1 MKDKQRRKKRKS
13 LAERIY
19 KSRLGSCFIGRD
31 PELGKSLRAL
41 SPKKKK
47 EELEKSY
54 RIRQIRIF
62 LYLTAAIALLLIIAG
77 IYSFRQRGEVYS
89 LKRKEAGGGSY
100 SEEML
105 VEEEDGEKEKISV
118 EVQEKR
124 LSEEEIYELFESC
137 GEELEKSI
145 LGENSSADRIEHA
158 LSLPSEAADGLIQVE
173 WSFDNYQVLNPDGS
187 IREENT
193 TEEGSPVEVKAR
205 MTYRD
210 REAERVF
217 SIMVYPPLLTA
228 EESFAKSL
236 KEALASSEEESRE
249 EEERAL
255 PANIGE
261 ESLSWYRGEE
271 YLLAKIAVMGGIC
284 IFFVFYEE
292 RQKLKR
298 QLEERNKELKM
309 DYSQIVNQIAILT
322 GAGMPVFRAWE
333 RVVKDY
339 ERRKGDERYAY
350 EEMCL
355 TYSKI
360 KEGEGE
366 ISAYEKFGENCGL
379 REYRRLALLLNRNIR
394 QGAAGMGALLE
405 REAEESFEER
415 KNLARARG
423 EEAGTK
429 LLLPMMIYLMLIVLI
444 VVLPGFISFAGI

>member
-1 MKDKQRRKKRKS
+1 MLLKY
-13 LAERIY
+13 ERICR
-19 KSRLGSCFIGRD
+19 SRIGRFLISRD

-41 SPKKKK
+41 YPKKRREEAEK
-47 EELEKSY
+47 EFW
-54 RIRQIRIF
+54 IRQIRI
-62 LYLTAAIALLLIIAG
+62 LLILTAAIGFLLLAAG
-77 IYSFRQRGEVYS
+77 ICTYRQKGEVYA

-105 VEEEDGEKEKISV
+105 VEEEGGAKESVSV

-124 LSEEEIYELFESC
+124 LTEEEIYALFESC
-137 GEELEKSI
+137 GQELEKRL

-158 LSLPSEAADGLIQVE
+158 LSLPSEAGDGLIQVE
-173 WSFDNYQVLNPDGS
+173 WSFDNYRVLNPDGS

-193 TEEGSPVEVKAR
+193 TEEGTPVEVRAR
-205 MTYRD
+205 MIYRD
-210 REAERVF
+210 QEAERVF

-228 EESFAKSL
+228 EEAFAKTV
-236 KEALASSEEESRE
+236 KEALASSEEESSE
-249 EEERAL
+249 EKERVL
-255 PANIGE
+255 PANTE
-261 ESLSWYRGEE
+261 EGSLHWYRGEQH
-271 YLLAKIAVMGGIC
+271 LLAKIILVGGIC
-284 IFFVFYEE
+284 IFFVLYEE

-298 QLEERNKELKM
+298 QLEERKRQLKM

-333 RVVKDY
+333 RIVKDY
-339 ERRKGDERYAY
+339 KRKKGDERYAY

-405 REAEESFEER
+405 REAAESFEER
-415 KNLARARG
+415 KALARARG
-423 EEAGTK
+423 EEAGTR
-429 LLLPMMIYLMLIVLI
+429 LLLPMMIYLMLVVLL

>member
-1 MKDKQRRKKRKS
+1 MLLKY
-13 LAERIY
+13 ERICR
-19 KSRLGSCFIGRD
+19 SRIGRFLISRD

-41 SPKKKK
+41 YPKKRREEAEK
-47 EELEKSY
+47 EFWV
-54 RIRQIRIF
+54 RQIRI
-62 LYLTAAIALLLIIAG
+62 LLILTAVIGFLLLAAG
-77 IYSFRQRGEVYS
+77 ICTYRQKGEVYA

-105 VEEEDGEKEKISV
+105 VEEEGGAKESVSV

-124 LSEEEIYELFESC
+124 LTEEEIYALFESC
-137 GEELEKSI
+137 GQELEKRL

-158 LSLPSEAADGLIQVE
+158 LSLPSEAGDGLIQVE
-173 WSFDNYQVLNPDGS
+173 WSFDNYRVLNPDGS

-193 TEEGSPVEVKAR
+193 TEEGTPVEVRAR
-205 MTYRD
+205 MIYRD
-210 REAERVF
+210 QEAERVF

-228 EESFAKSL
+228 EEAFAKAV

-249 EEERAL
+249 EEERVL
-255 PANIGE
+255 PTNTE
-261 ESLSWYRGEE
+261 EGSLHWYRGEQH
-271 YLLAKIAVMGGIC
+271 LLAKIILVGGIC
-284 IFFVFYEE
+284 IFFVLYEE

-298 QLEERNKELKM
+298 QLEERKRQLKM

-333 RVVKDY
+333 RIVKDY
-339 ERRKGDERYAY
+339 ERKKGDERYAY

-405 REAEESFEER
+405 REAAESFEER
-415 KNLARARG
+415 KALARARG
-423 EEAGTK
+423 EEAGTR
-429 LLLPMMIYLMLIVLI
+429 LLLPMMIYLMLVVLL

>member
-1 MKDKQRRKKRKS
+1 MLLKY
-13 LAERIY
+13 ERICR
-19 KSRLGSCFIGRD
+19 SRIGRFLISRD

-41 SPKKKK
+41 YPKKRREEAEK
-47 EELEKSY
+47 EFW
-54 RIRQIRIF
+54 IRQIRI
-62 LYLTAAIALLLIIAG
+62 LLILTAAIGFLLLAAG
-77 IYSFRQRGEVYS
+77 ICTYRQKGEVYA

-105 VEEEDGEKEKISV
+105 VEEEGGAKESVSV

-124 LSEEEIYELFESC
+124 LTEEEIYALFESC
-137 GEELEKSI
+137 AQELEKRL

-158 LSLPSEAADGLIQVE
+158 LSLPSEAGDGLIQVE
-173 WSFDNYQVLNPDGS
+173 WSFDNYRVLNPDGS

-193 TEEGSPVEVKAR
+193 TEEGTPVEVRAR
-205 MTYRD
+205 MIYRD
-210 REAERVF
+210 QEAERVF

-228 EESFAKSL
+228 EEAFAKAV
-236 KEALASSEEESRE
+236 KEALASSEEESSE
-249 EEERAL
+249 EEERVL
-255 PANIGE
+255 PANTE
-261 ESLSWYRGEE
+261 EGSLHWYRGEQH
-271 YLLAKIAVMGGIC
+271 LLAKIILVGGIC
-284 IFFVFYEE
+284 IFFVLYEE

-298 QLEERNKELKM
+298 QLEERKRQLKM

-333 RVVKDY
+333 RIVKDY
-339 ERRKGDERYAY
+339 ERKKGDERYAY

-405 REAEESFEER
+405 REAAESFEER
-415 KNLARARG
+415 KALARARG
-423 EEAGTK
+423 EEAGTR
-429 LLLPMMIYLMLIVLI
+429 LLLPMMIYLMLVVLL

>member
-1 MKDKQRRKKRKS
+1 MLLKY
-13 LAERIY
+13 ERICR
-19 KSRLGSCFIGRD
+19 SRIGRFLISRD

-41 SPKKKK
+41 YPKKRREEAEK
-47 EELEKSY
+47 EFW
-54 RIRQIRIF
+54 IRQIRI
-62 LYLTAAIALLLIIAG
+62 LLILTAAIGFLLLAAG
-77 IYSFRQRGEVYS
+77 ICTYRQKGEVYA

-105 VEEEDGEKEKISV
+105 VEEEGGAKESVSV

-124 LSEEEIYELFESC
+124 LTEEEIYALFESC
-137 GEELEKSI
+137 GQELEKRL

-158 LSLPSEAADGLIQVE
+158 LSLPSEAGDGLIQVE
-173 WSFDNYQVLNPDGS
+173 WSFDNYRVLNPDGS

-193 TEEGSPVEVKAR
+193 TEEGTPVEVRAR
-205 MTYRD
+205 MIYRD
-210 REAERVF
+210 QEAERVF

-228 EESFAKSL
+228 EEAFAKAV
-236 KEALASSEEESRE
+236 KEALASSEEESSE
-249 EEERAL
+249 EEERVL
-255 PANIGE
+255 PANTE
-261 ESLSWYRGEE
+261 EGSLHWYRGEQH
-271 YLLAKIAVMGGIC
+271 LLAKIILVGGIC
-284 IFFVFYEE
+284 IFFVLYEE

-298 QLEERNKELKM
+298 QLEERKRQLKM

-333 RVVKDY
+333 RIVKDY
-339 ERRKGDERYAY
+339 ERKKGDERYAY

-405 REAEESFEER
+405 REAAESFEER
-415 KNLARARG
+415 KALARARG
-423 EEAGTK
+423 EEAGTR
-429 LLLPMMIYLMLIVLI
+429 LLLPMMIYLMLVVLL

>member
-1 MKDKQRRKKRKS
+1 MLLKY
-13 LAERIY
+13 ERICR
-19 KSRLGSCFIGRD
+19 SRIGRFLISRD

-41 SPKKKK
+41 YPKKRREEAEK
-47 EELEKSY
+47 EFW
-54 RIRQIRIF
+54 IRQIRI
-62 LYLTAAIALLLIIAG
+62 LLILTAVIGFLLLAAG
-77 IYSFRQRGEVYS
+77 ICTYRQKGEVYA

-105 VEEEDGEKEKISV
+105 VEEEGGAKESVSV

-124 LSEEEIYELFESC
+124 LTEEEIYALFESC
-137 GEELEKSI
+137 AQELEKRL

-158 LSLPSEAADGLIQVE
+158 LSLPSEAGDGLIQVE
-173 WSFDNYQVLNPDGS
+173 WSFDNYRVLNPDGS

-193 TEEGSPVEVKAR
+193 TEEGTPVEVRAR
-205 MTYRD
+205 MIYRD
-210 REAERVF
+210 QEAERVF

-228 EESFAKSL
+228 EEAFAKAV

-249 EEERAL
+249 EEERVL
-255 PANIGE
+255 PTNTE
-261 ESLSWYRGEE
+261 EGSLHWYRGEQH
-271 YLLAKIAVMGGIC
+271 LLAKIILVGGIC
-284 IFFVFYEE
+284 IFFVLYEE

-298 QLEERNKELKM
+298 QLEERKRQLKM

-333 RVVKDY
+333 RIVKDY
-339 ERRKGDERYAY
+339 ERKKGDERYAY

-405 REAEESFEER
+405 REAAESFEER
-415 KNLARARG
+415 KALARARG
-423 EEAGTK
+423 EEAGTR
-429 LLLPMMIYLMLIVLI
+429 LLLPMMIYLMLVVLL

>member
-1 MKDKQRRKKRKS
+1 MLLKY
-13 LAERIY
+13 ERICR
-19 KSRLGSCFIGRD
+19 SRIGRFLISRD

-41 SPKKKK
+41 YPKKRREEAEK
-47 EELEKSY
+47 EFW
-54 RIRQIRIF
+54 IRQIRI
-62 LYLTAAIALLLIIAG
+62 LLILTAAIGFLLLAAG
-77 IYSFRQRGEVYS
+77 ICTYRQKEEVYA

-105 VEEEDGEKEKISV
+105 VEEEGGAKESVSV

-124 LSEEEIYELFESC
+124 LTEEEIYALFESC
-137 GEELEKSI
+137 GQELEKRL

-158 LSLPSEAADGLIQVE
+158 LSLPSEAGDGLIQVE
-173 WSFDNYQVLNPDGS
+173 WSFDNYRVLNPDGS

-193 TEEGSPVEVKAR
+193 TEEGTPVEVRAR
-205 MTYRD
+205 MIYRD
-210 REAERVF
+210 QEAERVF

-228 EESFAKSL
+228 EEAFAKAV

-249 EEERAL
+249 EEERVL
-255 PANIGE
+255 PTNTE
-261 ESLSWYRGEE
+261 EGSLHWYRGEQH
-271 YLLAKIAVMGGIC
+271 LLAKIILVGGIC
-284 IFFVFYEE
+284 IFFVLYEE

-298 QLEERNKELKM
+298 QLEERKRQLKM

-333 RVVKDY
+333 RIVKDY
-339 ERRKGDERYAY
+339 ERKKGDERYAY

-405 REAEESFEER
+405 REAAESFEER
-415 KNLARARG
+415 KALARARG
-423 EEAGTK
+423 EEAGTR
-429 LLLPMMIYLMLIVLI
+429 LLLPMMIYLMLVVLL

>member
-1 MKDKQRRKKRKS
+1 MLLKY
-13 LAERIY
+13 ERICR
-19 KSRLGSCFIGRD
+19 SRIGRFLISRD

-41 SPKKKK
+41 YPKKRREEAEK
-47 EELEKSY
+47 EFWV
-54 RIRQIRIF
+54 RQIRI
-62 LYLTAAIALLLIIAG
+62 LLILTVAIGFLLLAAG
-77 IYSFRQRGEVYS
+77 ICTYRQKGEVYA

-105 VEEEDGEKEKISV
+105 VEEEGGAKESVSV

-124 LSEEEIYELFESC
+124 LTEEEIYALFESC
-137 GEELEKSI
+137 GQELEKRL
-145 LGENSSADRIEHA
+145 LGENSSADRIEQA
-158 LSLPSEAADGLIQVE
+158 LSLPSEAGDGLIQVE
-173 WSFDNYQVLNPDGS
+173 WSFDNYRVLNPDGS

-193 TEEGSPVEVKAR
+193 TEEGTPVEVRAR
-205 MTYRD
+205 MIYRD
-210 REAERVF
+210 QEAERVF

-228 EESFAKSL
+228 EEAFAKAV

-249 EEERAL
+249 EEERVL
-255 PANIGE
+255 PTNTE
-261 ESLSWYRGEE
+261 EGSLHWYRGEQH
-271 YLLAKIAVMGGIC
+271 LLAKIILVGGIC
-284 IFFVFYEE
+284 IFFVLYEE

-298 QLEERNKELKM
+298 QLEERKRQLKM

-333 RVVKDY
+333 RIVKDY
-339 ERRKGDERYAY
+339 ERKKGDERYAY

-405 REAEESFEER
+405 REAAESFEER
-415 KNLARARG
+415 KALARARG
-423 EEAGTK
+423 EEAGTR
-429 LLLPMMIYLMLIVLI
+429 LLLPMMIYLMLVVLL

>member
-1 MKDKQRRKKRKS
+1 MLLKY
-13 LAERIY
+13 ERICR
-19 KSRLGSCFIGRD
+19 SRIGRFLISRD

-41 SPKKKK
+41 YPKKRREEAEK
-47 EELEKSY
+47 EFW
-54 RIRQIRIF
+54 IRQIRI
-62 LYLTAAIALLLIIAG
+62 LLILTAAIGFLLLAAG
-77 IYSFRQRGEVYS
+77 ICTYRQKGEVYA

-105 VEEEDGEKEKISV
+105 VEEEGGAKESVSV

-124 LSEEEIYELFESC
+124 LTEEEIYALFESC
-137 GEELEKSI
+137 GQELEKRL

-158 LSLPSEAADGLIQVE
+158 LSLPSEAGDGLIQVE
-173 WSFDNYQVLNPDGS
+173 WSFDNYRVLNPDGS

-193 TEEGSPVEVKAR
+193 TEEGTPVEVRAR
-205 MTYRD
+205 MIYRD
-210 REAERVF
+210 QEAERVF

-228 EESFAKSL
+228 EKAFAKAV
-236 KEALASSEEESRE
+236 KEALASSEEESSE
-249 EEERAL
+249 EEERVL
-255 PANIGE
+255 PANTE
-261 ESLSWYRGEE
+261 EGSLHWYRGEQH
-271 YLLAKIAVMGGIC
+271 LLAKIILVGGIC
-284 IFFVFYEE
+284 IFFVLYEE

-298 QLEERNKELKM
+298 QLEERKRQLKM

-333 RVVKDY
+333 RIVKDY
-339 ERRKGDERYAY
+339 ERKKGDERYAY

-405 REAEESFEER
+405 REAAESFEER
-415 KNLARARG
+415 KALARARG
-423 EEAGTK
+423 EEAGTR
-429 LLLPMMIYLMLIVLI
+429 LLLPMMIYLMLVVLL

>member
-1 MKDKQRRKKRKS
+1 MLLKY
-13 LAERIY
+13 ERICR
-19 KSRLGSCFIGRD
+19 SRIGRFLISRD

-41 SPKKKK
+41 YPKKRREEAEK
-47 EELEKSY
+47 EFW
-54 RIRQIRIF
+54 IRQIRI
-62 LYLTAAIALLLIIAG
+62 LLILTAAIGFLLLAAG
-77 IYSFRQRGEVYS
+77 ICTYRQKGEVYA

-105 VEEEDGEKEKISV
+105 VEEEGGAKESVSV

-124 LSEEEIYELFESC
+124 LTEEEIYALFESC
-137 GEELEKSI
+137 GQELEKRL

-158 LSLPSEAADGLIQVE
+158 LSLPSEAGDGLIQVE
-173 WSFDNYQVLNPDGS
+173 WSFDNYRVLNPDGS

-193 TEEGSPVEVKAR
+193 TEEGTPVEVRAR
-205 MTYRD
+205 MIYRD
-210 REAERVF
+210 QEAERVF

-228 EESFAKSL
+228 EEAFAKAV
-236 KEALASSEEESRE
+236 KEALASSEEESSE
-249 EEERAL
+249 EEERVL
-255 PANIGE
+255 PANTE
-261 ESLSWYRGEE
+261 EGSLHWYRGEQH
-271 YLLAKIAVMGGIC
+271 LLAKIILVGGIC
-284 IFFVFYEE
+284 IFFVLYEE

-298 QLEERNKELKM
+298 QLEERKRQLKM

-333 RVVKDY
+333 RIVKDY
-339 ERRKGDERYAY
+339 ERKKGDERYAY

-379 REYRRLALLLNRNIR
+379 REYRRLVLLLNRNIR

-405 REAEESFEER
+405 REAAESFEER
-415 KNLARARG
+415 KALARARG
-423 EEAGTK
+423 EEAGTR
-429 LLLPMMIYLMLIVLI
+429 LLLPMMIYLMLVVLL

>member
-1 MKDKQRRKKRKS
+1 MLLKY
-13 LAERIY
+13 ERICR
-19 KSRLGSCFIGRD
+19 SRIGRFLISRD

-41 SPKKKK
+41 YPKKRREEAEK
-47 EELEKSY
+47 EFWV
-54 RIRQIRIF
+54 RQIRI
-62 LYLTAAIALLLIIAG
+62 LLILTAVIGFLLLAAG
-77 IYSFRQRGEVYS
+77 ICTYRQKGEVYA

-105 VEEEDGEKEKISV
+105 VEEEGGAKESVSV

-124 LSEEEIYELFESC
+124 LTEEEIYALFESC
-137 GEELEKSI
+137 AQELEKRL

-158 LSLPSEAADGLIQVE
+158 LSLPSEAGDGLIQVE
-173 WSFDNYQVLNPDGS
+173 WSFDNYRVLNPDGS

-193 TEEGSPVEVKAR
+193 TEEGTPVEVRAR
-205 MTYRD
+205 MIYRD
-210 REAERVF
+210 QEAERVF

-228 EESFAKSL
+228 EEAFAKAV
-236 KEALASSEEESRE
+236 KEALASSEEESSE
-249 EEERAL
+249 EKERVL
-255 PANIGE
+255 PANTE
-261 ESLSWYRGEE
+261 EGSLHWYRGEQH
-271 YLLAKIAVMGGIC
+271 LLAKIILVGGIC
-284 IFFVFYEE
+284 IFFVLYEE

-298 QLEERNKELKM
+298 QLEERKRQLKM

-333 RVVKDY
+333 RIVKDY
-339 ERRKGDERYAY
+339 ERKKGDERYAY

-405 REAEESFEER
+405 REAAESFEER
-415 KNLARARG
+415 KALARARG
-423 EEAGTK
+423 EEAGTR
-429 LLLPMMIYLMLIVLI
+429 LLLPMMIYLMLVVLL

>member
-1 MKDKQRRKKRKS
+1 MLLKY
-13 LAERIY
+13 ERICR
-19 KSRLGSCFIGRD
+19 SRIGRFLISRD

-41 SPKKKK
+41 YPKKRK
-47 EELEKSY
+47 EEAEKEFWV
-54 RIRQIRIF
+54 RQIRILLF
-62 LYLTAAIALLLIIAG
+62 LTAGISILLLAAG
-77 IYSFRQRGEVYS
+77 ICTYRQKGEVFA

-105 VEEEDGEKEKISV
+105 VEEEGGAKESISV

-124 LSEEEIYELFESC
+124 LTEEEIYALFESC
-137 GEELEKSI
+137 GQELEKDL
-145 LGENSSADRIEHA
+145 LGENNSADRVEHD
-158 LSLPSEAADGLIQVE
+158 LSLPSEADDGLIQVE

-187 IREENT
+187 IREENA
-193 TEEGSPVEVKAR
+193 TEKGTPVEVRAR
-205 MTYRD
+205 MSYRD
-210 REAERVF
+210 QEAERVF

-228 EESFAKSL
+228 EEAFAKAV

-249 EEERAL
+249 EEERVL
-255 PANIGE
+255 PANTKEG
-261 ESLSWYRGEE
+261 SLHWYRGEQH
-271 YLLAKIAVMGGIC
+271 LLVKIILMGGIC
-284 IFFVFYEE
+284 IFFVLYEE

-298 QLEERNKELKM
+298 QLEERKRQLKM

-333 RVVKDY
+333 RIVKDY
-339 ERRKGDERYAY
+339 ERKKGDERYAY

-405 REAEESFEER
+405 REATESFEER
-415 KNLARARG
+415 KALARARG
-423 EEAGTK
+423 EEAGTR
-429 LLLPMMIYLMLIVLI
+429 LLLPMMIYLMVVVLL

>member
-1 MKDKQRRKKRKS
+1 MLLKY
-13 LAERIY
+13 ERICR
-19 KSRLGSCFIGRD
+19 SRIGRFLISRD

-41 SPKKKK
+41 YPKKRREEAEK
-47 EELEKSY
+47 EFWV
-54 RIRQIRIF
+54 RQIRI
-62 LYLTAAIALLLIIAG
+62 LLILTAVIGFLLLAAG
-77 IYSFRQRGEVYS
+77 ICTYRQKGEVYA

-105 VEEEDGEKEKISV
+105 VEEEGGAKESVSV

-124 LSEEEIYELFESC
+124 LTEEEIYALFESC
-137 GEELEKSI
+137 AQELEKRL

-158 LSLPSEAADGLIQVE
+158 LSLPSEAGDGLIQVE
-173 WSFDNYQVLNPDGS
+173 WSFDNYRVLNPDGS

-193 TEEGSPVEVKAR
+193 TEEGTPVEVRAR
-205 MTYRD
+205 MIYRD
-210 REAERVF
+210 QEAERVF

-228 EESFAKSL
+228 EEAFAKAV
-236 KEALASSEEESRE
+236 KEALASSEEESSE
-249 EEERAL
+249 EEERVL
-255 PANIGE
+255 PANTE
-261 ESLSWYRGEE
+261 EGSLHWYRGEQH
-271 YLLAKIAVMGGIC
+271 LLAKIILVGGIC
-284 IFFVFYEE
+284 IFFVLYEE

-298 QLEERNKELKM
+298 QLEERKRQLKM

-333 RVVKDY
+333 RIVKDY
-339 ERRKGDERYAY
+339 ERKKGDERYAY

-405 REAEESFEER
+405 REAAESFEER
-415 KNLARARG
+415 KALARARG
-423 EEAGTK
+423 EEAGTR
-429 LLLPMMIYLMLIVLI
+429 LLLPMMIYLMLVVLL

>member
-1 MKDKQRRKKRKS
+1 MLLKY
-13 LAERIY
+13 ERICR
-19 KSRLGSCFIGRD
+19 SRIGRFLISRD

-41 SPKKKK
+41 YPKKRREEAEK
-47 EELEKSY
+47 EFW
-54 RIRQIRIF
+54 IRQIRI
-62 LYLTAAIALLLIIAG
+62 LLILTAAIGFLLLAAG
-77 IYSFRQRGEVYS
+77 ICTYRQKGEVYA

-105 VEEEDGEKEKISV
+105 VEEEGGAKESVSV

-124 LSEEEIYELFESC
+124 LTEEEIYALFESC
-137 GEELEKSI
+137 GQELEKRL

-158 LSLPSEAADGLIQVE
+158 LSLPSEAGDGLIQVE
-173 WSFDNYQVLNPDGS
+173 WSFDNYRVLNSDGS

-193 TEEGSPVEVKAR
+193 TEEGTPVEVRAR
-205 MTYRD
+205 MIYRD
-210 REAERVF
+210 QEAERVF

-228 EESFAKSL
+228 EKAFAKAV
-236 KEALASSEEESRE
+236 KEALASSEEESSE
-249 EEERAL
+249 EEERVL
-255 PANIGE
+255 PANTE
-261 ESLSWYRGEE
+261 EGSLHWYRGEQH
-271 YLLAKIAVMGGIC
+271 LLAKIILVGGIC
-284 IFFVFYEE
+284 IFFVLYEE

-298 QLEERNKELKM
+298 QLEERKRQLKM

-333 RVVKDY
+333 RIVKDY
-339 ERRKGDERYAY
+339 ERKKGDERYAY

-405 REAEESFEER
+405 REAAESFEER
-415 KNLARARG
+415 KALARARG
-423 EEAGTK
+423 EEAGTR
-429 LLLPMMIYLMLIVLI
+429 LLLPMMIYLMLVVLL

>member
-1 MKDKQRRKKRKS
+1 MLLKY
-13 LAERIY
+13 ERICR
-19 KSRLGSCFIGRD
+19 SRIGRFLISRD

-41 SPKKKK
+41 YPKKRREEAEK
-47 EELEKSY
+47 EFW
-54 RIRQIRIF
+54 IRQIRI
-62 LYLTAAIALLLIIAG
+62 LLILTAAIGFLLLAAG
-77 IYSFRQRGEVYS
+77 ICTYRQKGEVYA

-105 VEEEDGEKEKISV
+105 VEEEGGAKESVSV

-124 LSEEEIYELFESC
+124 LTEEEIYALFESC
-137 GEELEKSI
+137 AQELEKRL

-158 LSLPSEAADGLIQVE
+158 LSLPSEAGDGLIQVE
-173 WSFDNYQVLNPDGS
+173 WSFDNYRVLNPDGS

-193 TEEGSPVEVKAR
+193 TEEGTPVEVRAR
-205 MTYRD
+205 MIYRD
-210 REAERVF
+210 QEAERVF

-228 EESFAKSL
+228 EEAFAKAV

-249 EEERAL
+249 EEERVL
-255 PANIGE
+255 PTNTE
-261 ESLSWYRGEE
+261 EGSLHWYRGEQH
-271 YLLAKIAVMGGIC
+271 LLAKIILVGGIC
-284 IFFVFYEE
+284 IFFVLYEE

-298 QLEERNKELKM
+298 QLEERKRQLKM

-333 RVVKDY
+333 RIVKDY
-339 ERRKGDERYAY
+339 ERKKGDERYAY

-405 REAEESFEER
+405 REAAESFEER
-415 KNLARARG
+415 KALARARG
-423 EEAGTK
+423 EEAGTR
-429 LLLPMMIYLMLIVLI
+429 LLLPMMIYLMLVVLL

>member
-1 MKDKQRRKKRKS
+1 MLLKY
-13 LAERIY
+13 ERICR
-19 KSRLGSCFIGRD
+19 SRIGRFLISRD

-41 SPKKKK
+41 YPKKRREEAEK
-47 EELEKSY
+47 EFWV
-54 RIRQIRIF
+54 RQIRI
-62 LYLTAAIALLLIIAG
+62 LLILTAAIGFLLLAAG
-77 IYSFRQRGEVYS
+77 ICTYRQKGEVYA

-105 VEEEDGEKEKISV
+105 VEEEGGAKESVSV

-124 LSEEEIYELFESC
+124 LTEEEIYALFESC
-137 GEELEKSI
+137 GQELEKRL

-158 LSLPSEAADGLIQVE
+158 LSLPSEAGDGLIQVE
-173 WSFDNYQVLNPDGS
+173 WSFDNYRVLNPDGS

-193 TEEGSPVEVKAR
+193 TEEGTPVEVRAR
-205 MTYRD
+205 MIYRD
-210 REAERVF
+210 QEAERVF

-228 EESFAKSL
+228 EEAFAKAV
-236 KEALASSEEESRE
+236 KEALASSEEESSE
-249 EEERAL
+249 EEERVL
-255 PANIGE
+255 PANTE
-261 ESLSWYRGEE
+261 EGSLHWYRGEQH
-271 YLLAKIAVMGGIC
+271 LLAKIILVGGIC
-284 IFFVFYEE
+284 IFFVLYEE

-298 QLEERNKELKM
+298 QLEERKRQLKM

-333 RVVKDY
+333 RIVKDY
-339 ERRKGDERYAY
+339 ERKKGDERYAY

-405 REAEESFEER
+405 REAAESFEER
-415 KNLARARG
+415 KALARARG
-423 EEAGTK
+423 EEAGTR
-429 LLLPMMIYLMLIVLI
+429 LLLPMMIYLMLVVLL

>member
-1 MKDKQRRKKRKS
+1 MLLKY
-13 LAERIY
+13 ERICR
-19 KSRLGSCFIGRD
+19 SRIGRFLISRD

-41 SPKKKK
+41 YPKKRREEAEK
-47 EELEKSY
+47 EFW
-54 RIRQIRIF
+54 IRQIRI
-62 LYLTAAIALLLIIAG
+62 LLILTAAIGFLLLAAG
-77 IYSFRQRGEVYS
+77 ICTYRQKGEVYA

-105 VEEEDGEKEKISV
+105 VEEEGGAKESVSV

-124 LSEEEIYELFESC
+124 LTEEEIYALFESC
-137 GEELEKSI
+137 GQELEKRL

-158 LSLPSEAADGLIQVE
+158 LSLPSEAGDGLIQVE
-173 WSFDNYQVLNPDGS
+173 WSFDNYRVLNPDGS

-193 TEEGSPVEVKAR
+193 TEEGTPVEVRAR
-205 MTYRD
+205 MIYRD
-210 REAERVF
+210 QEAERVF
-217 SIMVYPPLLTA
+217 SIMVYTPLLTA
-228 EESFAKSL
+228 EEAVAKAV
-236 KEALASSEEESRE
+236 KEALASSEEESSE
-249 EEERAL
+249 EEERVL
-255 PANIGE
+255 PANTE
-261 ESLSWYRGEE
+261 EGSLHWYRGEQH
-271 YLLAKIAVMGGIC
+271 LLAKIILVGGIC
-284 IFFVFYEE
+284 IFFVLYEE

-298 QLEERNKELKM
+298 QLEERKRQLKM

-333 RVVKDY
+333 RIVKDY
-339 ERRKGDERYAY
+339 ERKKGDERYAY

-415 KNLARARG
+415 KALARARG
-423 EEAGTK
+423 EEAGTR
-429 LLLPMMIYLMLIVLI
+429 LLLPMMIYLMLVVLL

>member
-1 MKDKQRRKKRKS
+1 MLLKY
-13 LAERIY
+13 ERICR
-19 KSRLGSCFIGRD
+19 SRIGRFLISRD

-41 SPKKKK
+41 YPKKRREEAEK
-47 EELEKSY
+47 EFW
-54 RIRQIRIF
+54 IRQIRI
-62 LYLTAAIALLLIIAG
+62 LLILTAAIGFLLLAAG
-77 IYSFRQRGEVYS
+77 ICTYRQKGEVYA

-105 VEEEDGEKEKISV
+105 VEEEGGAKESVSV

-124 LSEEEIYELFESC
+124 LTEEEIYALFESC
-137 GEELEKSI
+137 GQELEKRL

-158 LSLPSEAADGLIQVE
+158 LSLPSEAGDGLIQVE
-173 WSFDNYQVLNPDGS
+173 WSFDNYRVLNSDGS

-193 TEEGSPVEVKAR
+193 TEEGTPVEVRAR
-205 MTYRD
+205 MIYRD
-210 REAERVF
+210 QEAERVF

-228 EESFAKSL
+228 EEAFAKAV
-236 KEALASSEEESRE
+236 KEALASSEEESSE
-249 EEERAL
+249 EEERVL
-255 PANIGE
+255 PANTE
-261 ESLSWYRGEE
+261 EGSLHWYRGEQH
-271 YLLAKIAVMGGIC
+271 LLAKIILVGGIC
-284 IFFVFYEE
+284 IFFVLYEE

-298 QLEERNKELKM
+298 QLEERKRQLKM

-333 RVVKDY
+333 RIVKDY
-339 ERRKGDERYAY
+339 ERKKGDERYAY

-405 REAEESFEER
+405 REAAESFEER
-415 KNLARARG
+415 KALARARG
-423 EEAGTK
+423 EEAGTR
-429 LLLPMMIYLMLIVLI
+429 LLLPMMIYLMLVVLL

>member
-1 MKDKQRRKKRKS
+1 MLLKY
-13 LAERIY
+13 ERICR
-19 KSRLGSCFIGRD
+19 SRIGRFLISRD

-41 SPKKKK
+41 YPKKRREEAEK
-47 EELEKSY
+47 EFWV
-54 RIRQIRIF
+54 RQIRI
-62 LYLTAAIALLLIIAG
+62 LLILTAAIGFLLLAAG
-77 IYSFRQRGEVYS
+77 ICTYRQKGEVYA

-105 VEEEDGEKEKISV
+105 VEEEGGAKESVSV

-124 LSEEEIYELFESC
+124 LTEEEIYALFESC
-137 GEELEKSI
+137 GQELEKRL

-158 LSLPSEAADGLIQVE
+158 LSLPSEAGDGLIQVE
-173 WSFDNYQVLNPDGS
+173 WSFDNYRVLNPDGS

-193 TEEGSPVEVKAR
+193 TEEGTPVEVRAR
-205 MTYRD
+205 MIYRD
-210 REAERVF
+210 QEAERVF

-228 EESFAKSL
+228 EEAFAKAV

-249 EEERAL
+249 EEERVL
-255 PANIGE
+255 PTNTE
-261 ESLSWYRGEE
+261 EGSLHWYRGEQH
-271 YLLAKIAVMGGIC
+271 LLAKIILVGGIC
-284 IFFVFYEE
+284 IFFVLYEE

-298 QLEERNKELKM
+298 QLEERKRQLKM

-333 RVVKDY
+333 RIVKDY
-339 ERRKGDERYAY
+339 ERKKGDERYAY

-405 REAEESFEER
+405 REAAESFEER
-415 KNLARARG
+415 KALARARG
-423 EEAGTK
+423 EEAGTR
-429 LLLPMMIYLMLIVLI
+429 LLLPMMIYLMLVVLL

>member
-1 MKDKQRRKKRKS
+1 MLLKY
-13 LAERIY
+13 ERICR
-19 KSRLGSCFIGRD
+19 SRIGRFLISRD

-41 SPKKKK
+41 YPKKRREEAEK
-47 EELEKSY
+47 EFW
-54 RIRQIRIF
+54 IRQIRI
-62 LYLTAAIALLLIIAG
+62 LLILTAAIGFLLLAAG
-77 IYSFRQRGEVYS
+77 ICTYRQKGEVYA

-105 VEEEDGEKEKISV
+105 VEEEGGAKESVSV

-124 LSEEEIYELFESC
+124 LTEEEIYALFESC
-137 GEELEKSI
+137 GQELEKRL

-158 LSLPSEAADGLIQVE
+158 LSLPSEAGDGLIQVE
-173 WSFDNYQVLNPDGS
+173 WSFDNYRVLNPDGS

-193 TEEGSPVEVKAR
+193 TEEGTPVEVRAR
-205 MTYRD
+205 MIYRD
-210 REAERVF
+210 QEAERVF
-217 SIMVYPPLLTA
+217 SIMVYTPLLTA
-228 EESFAKSL
+228 EEAFAKAV
-236 KEALASSEEESRE
+236 KEALASSEEESSE
-249 EEERAL
+249 EEERVL
-255 PANIGE
+255 PANTE
-261 ESLSWYRGEE
+261 EGSLHWYRGEQH
-271 YLLAKIAVMGGIC
+271 LLAKIILVGGIC
-284 IFFVFYEE
+284 IFFVLYEE

-298 QLEERNKELKM
+298 QLEERKRQLKM

-333 RVVKDY
+333 RIVKDY
-339 ERRKGDERYAY
+339 ERKKGDERYAY

-415 KNLARARG
+415 KALARARG
-423 EEAGTK
+423 EEAGTR
-429 LLLPMMIYLMLIVLI
+429 LLLPMMIYLMLVVLL

>member
-1 MKDKQRRKKRKS
+1 MLLKY
-13 LAERIY
+13 ERICR
-19 KSRLGSCFIGRD
+19 SRIGRFLISRD

-41 SPKKKK
+41 YPKKRREEAEK
-47 EELEKSY
+47 EFW
-54 RIRQIRIF
+54 IRQIRI
-62 LYLTAAIALLLIIAG
+62 LLILTAAIGFLLLAAG
-77 IYSFRQRGEVYS
+77 ICTYRQKGEVYA

-105 VEEEDGEKEKISV
+105 VEEEGGAKESVSV

-124 LSEEEIYELFESC
+124 LTEEEIYALFESC
-137 GEELEKSI
+137 GQELEKRL

-158 LSLPSEAADGLIQVE
+158 LSLPSEAGDGLIQVE
-173 WSFDNYQVLNPDGS
+173 WSFDNYRVLNPDGS

-193 TEEGSPVEVKAR
+193 TEEGTPVEVRAR
-205 MTYRD
+205 MIYRD
-210 REAERVF
+210 QEAERVF

-228 EESFAKSL
+228 EEDFAKAV
-236 KEALASSEEESRE
+236 KEALASSEEESSE
-249 EEERAL
+249 EEERVL
-255 PANIGE
+255 PANTE
-261 ESLSWYRGEE
+261 EGSLHWYRGEQH
-271 YLLAKIAVMGGIC
+271 LLAKIILVGGIC
-284 IFFVFYEE
+284 IFFVLYEE

-298 QLEERNKELKM
+298 QLEERKRQLKM

-333 RVVKDY
+333 RIVKDY
-339 ERRKGDERYAY
+339 ERKKGDERYAY

-405 REAEESFEER
+405 REAAESFEER
-415 KNLARARG
+415 KALARARG
-423 EEAGTK
+423 EEAGTR
-429 LLLPMMIYLMLIVLI
+429 LLLPMMIYLMLVVLL

>member
-1 MKDKQRRKKRKS
+1 MLLKY
-13 LAERIY
+13 ERICR
-19 KSRLGSCFIGRD
+19 SRIGRFLISRD

-41 SPKKKK
+41 YPKKRREEAEK
-47 EELEKSY
+47 EFW
-54 RIRQIRIF
+54 IRQIRI
-62 LYLTAAIALLLIIAG
+62 LLILTAAIGFLLLAAG
-77 IYSFRQRGEVYS
+77 ICTYRQKGEVYA

-105 VEEEDGEKEKISV
+105 VEEEGGAKESVSV

-124 LSEEEIYELFESC
+124 LTEEEIYALFESC
-137 GEELEKSI
+137 GQELEKRL

-158 LSLPSEAADGLIQVE
+158 LSLPSEAGDGLIQVE
-173 WSFDNYQVLNPDGS
+173 WSFDNYRVLNSDGS

-193 TEEGSPVEVKAR
+193 TEEGTPVEVRAR
-205 MTYRD
+205 MIYRD
-210 REAERVF
+210 QEAERVF

-228 EESFAKSL
+228 EEAFAKAV
-236 KEALASSEEESRE
+236 KEALASSEEESSE
-249 EEERAL
+249 EEERVL
-255 PANIGE
+255 PANTE
-261 ESLSWYRGEE
+261 EGSLHWYRGEQH
-271 YLLAKIAVMGGIC
+271 LLAKIILVGGIC
-284 IFFVFYEE
+284 IFFVLYEE

-298 QLEERNKELKM
+298 QLEERKRQLKM

-333 RVVKDY
+333 RIVKDY
-339 ERRKGDERYAY
+339 ERKKGDERYAY

-379 REYRRLALLLNRNIR
+379 REYRRLVLLLNRNIR

-405 REAEESFEER
+405 REAAESFEER
-415 KNLARARG
+415 KALARARG
-423 EEAGTK
+423 EEAGTR
-429 LLLPMMIYLMLIVLI
+429 LLLPMMIYLMLVVLL

>member
-1 MKDKQRRKKRKS
+1 MLLKY
-13 LAERIY
+13 ERICR
-19 KSRLGSCFIGRD
+19 SRIGRFLISRD

-41 SPKKKK
+41 YPKKRREEAEK
-47 EELEKSY
+47 EFWV
-54 RIRQIRIF
+54 RQIRI
-62 LYLTAAIALLLIIAG
+62 LLILTVAIGFLLLAAG
-77 IYSFRQRGEVYS
+77 ICTYRQKGEVYA

-105 VEEEDGEKEKISV
+105 VEEEGGAKESVSV

-124 LSEEEIYELFESC
+124 LTEEEIYALFESC
-137 GEELEKSI
+137 GQELEKRL

-158 LSLPSEAADGLIQVE
+158 LSLPSEAGDGLIQVE
-173 WSFDNYQVLNPDGS
+173 WSFDNYRVLNPDGS

-193 TEEGSPVEVKAR
+193 TEEGTPVEVRAR
-205 MTYRD
+205 MIYRD
-210 REAERVF
+210 QEAERVF

-228 EESFAKSL
+228 EEAFAKAV

-249 EEERAL
+249 EEERVL
-255 PANIGE
+255 PTNTE
-261 ESLSWYRGEE
+261 EGSLHWYRGEQH
-271 YLLAKIAVMGGIC
+271 LLAKIILVGGIC
-284 IFFVFYEE
+284 IFFVLYEE

-298 QLEERNKELKM
+298 QLEERKRQLKM

-333 RVVKDY
+333 RIVKDY
-339 ERRKGDERYAY
+339 ERKKGDERYAY

-405 REAEESFEER
+405 REAAESFEER
-415 KNLARARG
+415 KALARARG
-423 EEAGTK
+423 EEAGTR
-429 LLLPMMIYLMLIVLI
+429 LLLPMMIYLMLVVLL

>member
-1 MKDKQRRKKRKS
+1 MKY
-13 LAERIY
+13 ERIY
-19 KSRLGSCFIGRD
+19 RSRIGRFFISRD

-41 SPKKKK
+41 YPKKKR
-47 EELEKSY
+47 EELEKEFW
-54 RIRQIRIF
+54 IRQIRIL
-62 LYLTAAIALLLIIAG
+62 LYLTAAIIFLLSAAG
-77 IYSFRQRGEVYS
+77 ICTYRQKGEVYA

-105 VEEEDGEKEKISV
+105 VEDAGGTKESISV

-124 LSEEEIYELFESC
+124 LTEEEIYELFESC
-137 GEELEKSI
+137 GQELEKSL

-158 LSLPSEAADGLIQVE
+158 LSLPSEAADGLIRVE

-193 TEEGSPVEVKAR
+193 TEKGTPVEVRAK

-210 REAERVF
+210 KEAERAF

-228 EESFAKSL
+228 EEAFAKAV

-249 EEERAL
+249 EEERIL
-255 PANIGE
+255 PANTE
-261 ESLSWYRGEE
+261 EGSLHWYRGKQH
-271 YLLAKIAVMGGIC
+271 LLVKIILMGAIC
-284 IFFVFYEE
+284 IFFVLYEE

-298 QLEERNKELKM
+298 QLEERRRQLKM

-333 RVVKDY
+333 RIVKDY
-339 ERRKGDERYAY
+339 ERKKGDERYAY
-350 EEMCL
+350 EEMSL

-405 REAEESFEER
+405 REAAESFEER
-415 KNLARARG
+415 KALARARG
-423 EEAGTK
+423 EEAGTR
-429 LLLPMMIYLMLIVLI
+429 LLLPMMIYLMVVVLL

>member
-1 MKDKQRRKKRKS
+1 MLLKY
-13 LAERIY
+13 ERICR
-19 KSRLGSCFIGRD
+19 SRIGRFLISRD

-41 SPKKKK
+41 YPKKRREEAEK
-47 EELEKSY
+47 EFWV
-54 RIRQIRIF
+54 RQIRI
-62 LYLTAAIALLLIIAG
+62 LLILTAVIGFLLLAAG
-77 IYSFRQRGEVYS
+77 ICTYRQKGEVYA

-105 VEEEDGEKEKISV
+105 VEEEGGAKESVSV

-124 LSEEEIYELFESC
+124 LTEEEIYALFESC
-137 GEELEKSI
+137 AQELEKRL

-158 LSLPSEAADGLIQVE
+158 LSLPSEAGDGLIQVE
-173 WSFDNYQVLNPDGS
+173 WSFDNYRVLNPDGS

-193 TEEGSPVEVKAR
+193 TEEGTPVEVRAR
-205 MTYRD
+205 MIYRD
-210 REAERVF
+210 QEAERVF

-228 EESFAKSL
+228 EEAFAKTV
-236 KEALASSEEESRE
+236 KEALASSEEESSE
-249 EEERAL
+249 EEERVL
-255 PANIGE
+255 PANTE
-261 ESLSWYRGEE
+261 EGSLHWYRGEQH
-271 YLLAKIAVMGGIC
+271 LLAKIILVGGIC
-284 IFFVFYEE
+284 IFFVLYEE

-298 QLEERNKELKM
+298 QLEERKRQLKM

-333 RVVKDY
+333 RIVKDY
-339 ERRKGDERYAY
+339 ERKKGDERYAY

-405 REAEESFEER
+405 REAAESFEER
-415 KNLARARG
+415 KALARARG
-423 EEAGTK
+423 EEAGTR
-429 LLLPMMIYLMLIVLI
+429 LLLPMMIYLMLVVLL